1 MSLNIDNAKRS
12 IEDARGFVVLEEQAN
27 SSFDELQIIEDIDK
41 LLDDVAVKL
50 MMLDG

>member
-1 MSLNIDNAKRS
+1 MSVNIDNAKRS
-12 IEDARGFVVLEEQAN
+12 IEDARGSVLLEEQVN
-27 SSFDELQIIEDIDK
+27 RTFHELQIIDDIDN